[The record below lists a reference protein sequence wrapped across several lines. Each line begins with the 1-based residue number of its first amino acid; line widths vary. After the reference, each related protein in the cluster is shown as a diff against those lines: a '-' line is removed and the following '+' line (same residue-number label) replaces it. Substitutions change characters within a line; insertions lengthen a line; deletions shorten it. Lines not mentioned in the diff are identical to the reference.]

1 MTYSSLRSF
10 FESYEKAING
20 TDIHSIASFYADEF
34 MFAKTQETQVVKND
48 DFIKT
53 LPKRSEFLKAVGLI
67 SSKLMTYAETTL
79 DDTYILVKIA
89 WNQLYEKAEKPQIE
103 DETLATY
110 LVREN
115 ANTYKIVL
123 QIDHQDLFER
133 VKELGLLSGR

>member
-1 MTYSSLRSF
+1 
-10 FESYEKAING
+10 
-20 TDIHSIASFYADEF
+20 
-34 MFAKTQETQVVKND
+34 MFAKTQGTQVVKND
-48 DFIKT
+48 DFIKA
-53 LPKRSEFLKAVGLI
+53 LPKRSEFLKTVGLI

-79 DDTYILVKIA
+79 DDTYVLVKIA

>member
-34 MFAKTQETQVVKND
+34 MFAKTQGTQAVKND
-48 DFIKT
+48 DFIKA

-79 DDTYILVKIA
+79 DDTYVLVKIA
-89 WNQLYEKAEKPQIE
+89 WNQLYEKGEKPQIE